1 MRRTVRGFAAGWNA
15 YLRRTGVDKLPDPRC
30 RGAKWVTPIKPID
43 LYRRFYQ
50 LGLRASSR
58 ALMEAM
64 VGAAPPGAK
73 VAAVPD
79 RPLDDIGGLGSN
91 GVAVGGDGAR
101 GARALLLSNTHFPSG
116 TDVRWYEL
124 HLTIPGK
131 LDAIGAALQG
141 VPVVNVGFNRHIA
154 WTHTVSTARRFAAYE
169 LKLAPGDPTAYL
181 VDGKAVPMR
190 KRTVRVGGRTHTFY
204 ETIWGPV
211 VVRPDA
217 TLTWTSGTAYALA
230 DANAD
235 NLRLTNQWAAWNRA
249 TSVAGWRREAAR
261 IQGNP
266 WVNSIVADDRGNAYY
281 GDDGA
286 VPNLQPAF
294 LERCGTAKSPLLMG
308 AAGIGVLDGSRTG
321 CALPADRDAA
331 AKGILPPR
339 SLPHTVRRDYVF
351 NSNDSFWLPNAKQR
365 LTGSRACSERRP

>member
-1 MRRTVRGFAAGWNA
+1 MPRRPA
-15 YLRRTGVDKLPDPRC
+15 RRS
-30 RGAKWVTPIKPID
+30 
-43 LYRRFYQ
+43 RRS
-50 LGLRASSR
+50 ATDHS
-58 ALMEAM
+58 
-64 VGAAPPGAK
+64 
-73 VAAVPD
+73 
-79 RPLDDIGGLGSN
+79 DDIGGLGSN

-101 GARALLLSNTHFPSG
+101 EARALLLSNTHFPSG

-181 VDGKAVPMR
+181 VDGKTVPMR

-235 NLRLTNQWAAWNRA
+235 NFRLTNQWAAWNRGDA
-249 TSVAGWRREAAR
+249 RSPAGGAR
-261 IQGNP
+261 
-266 WVNSIVADDRGNAYY
+266 
-281 GDDGA
+281 
-286 VPNLQPAF
+286 
-294 LERCGTAKSPLLMG
+294 
-308 AAGIGVLDGSRTG
+308 
-321 CALPADRDAA
+321 
-331 AKGILPPR
+331 PR
-339 SLPHTVRRDYVF
+339 
-351 NSNDSFWLPNAKQR
+351 
-365 LTGSRACSERRP
+365 GSRAIRG